1 MIQTIGYNG
10 KILNV
15 KPNAGAVQGHYSIT
29 FKSLATVQQR
39 ICNSV
44 CLSFQFHMASPVS
57 VISWTQFLSLSSLA
71 FYGTLQPPLSFAN
84 LCDTR
89 VANKCNNK
97 EPQRNKVTLW
107 NSFNWYLR
115 KIIQYPNYEEKGEIV
130 KRTFLEI

>member
-29 FKSLATVQQR
+29 FKSLATVQQC

-84 LCDTR
+84 SCNTR
-89 VANKCNNK
+89 VASRCNNK
-97 EPQRNKVTLW
+97 DRATSKQ
-107 NSFNWYLR
+107 S
-115 KIIQYPNYEEKGEIV
+115 NYMEFFQLVFEENNTIP
-130 KRTFLEI
+130 